1 MRIRQA
7 QSEDGFTMIMTVIGL
22 ALMAALVL
30 VAVTAVNG
38 DSRLTTHDLQQKQS
52 YEAAKAGIDDYAYHL
67 HANNSYWTGCASM
80 AEPGAVN
87 LQGSTKNRLTVPG
100 TTGAEYAIE
109 LLPSTTQSTYTQCV
123 TNHATESMLQ
133 SKDPLKGTF
142 RIRSN
147 GYAGE
152 TRTSLIATFK
162 PASFLDYVYFTQL
175 ETSDPVTYGEKP
187 LIEAAEKQCSKTMR
201 EGRYSTPISGS
212 KYCDVISFKTGDFIN
227 GPMHTN
233 DAFSICGS
241 PTLGGS
247 AADPVEVSGPPPG
260 WFSAEDIPHSGSGC
274 SGSSKNFQGTLTANS
289 AVLKPPPTNE
299 ELAGV
304 AGAKY
309 KGQVRICLSAKS
321 MTVMTYTEANSC
333 KSPTGVQYSGAI
345 PANGVVYVESGP
357 SCSKEYSPFNTT
369 YEITAL
375 NSECGNAYVEGTYT
389 GQLTIGTYN
398 DIIVTGSL
406 CLESCS
412 ATMPFKGEGV
422 LGLVANNFV
431 RIYHPEPPYK
441 IEKVKNSKGEV
452 IEEKKVFE
460 CKNGTGVV
468 ENPIIDAA
476 ILAISHSFI
485 VDNYSCGSG
494 LGTLTVNGAIAQ
506 NYRGVVGTTS
516 GNGYVKSYNYDSR
529 LKYIEPPS
537 FIAPEKTAW
546 VIGRETLE

>member
-1 MRIRQA
+1 MRQA
-7 QSEDGFTMIMTVIGL
+7 KSEEGFTMIMTVIGL

-30 VAVTAVNG
+30 VAVTAVSG
-38 DSRLTTHDLQQKQS
+38 DTHLTVRDLQQKQA

-67 HANNSYWTGCASM
+67 HANNSYWTSCASM

-100 TTGAEYAIE
+100 TTGAEYAVE
-109 LLPSTTQSTYTQCV
+109 LLPSTTQTTYTQCQ

-147 GYAGE
+147 GYANNG
-152 TRTSLIATFK
+152 SHVALIATFK

-175 ETSDPVTYGEKP
+175 ETSDPVTYGSKK
-187 LIEAAEKQCSKTMR
+187 LIESAEKQCSKTMR
-201 EGRYSTPISGS
+201 NGRYTEEIEANKG
-212 KYCDVISFKTGDFIN
+212 YCDVISFKTGDFIN

-233 DAFSICGS
+233 DAFAICGS

-260 WFSAEDIPHSGSGC
+260 WFSAGEIPNSGSSC
-274 SGSSKNFQGTLTANS
+274 NGSSKNFQGTLTANS
-289 AVLKPPPTNE
+289 AVLTPPPTNE
-299 ELAGV
+299 ELQGI

-309 KGQVRICLSAKS
+309 KGQVRICLSGKS
-321 MTVMTYTEANSC
+321 MTVMTYSEANSC
-333 KSPTGVQYSGAI
+333 KSPSSVQYSGSI
-345 PANGVVYVESGP
+345 PANGVVYVESGS

-389 GQLTIGTYN
+389 GQLTIATYN
-398 DIIVTGSL
+398 DIIITGGL
-406 CLESCS
+406 CLESCE
-412 ATMPFKGEGV
+412 AKMPFKGEGV

-460 CKNGTGVV
+460 CKNGTGVI
-468 ENPIIDAA
+468 ENPTIDAA

-506 NYRGVVGTTS
+506 KYRGVVGTTG
-516 GNGYVKSYNYDSR
+516 GNGYLKSYNYDSR

>member
-1 MRIRQA
+1 MRLRHA
-7 QSEDGFTMIMTVIGL
+7 GDEEGFTMIMTVIGL

-30 VAVTAVNG
+30 VAVSAVSG
-38 DSRLTTHDLQQKQS
+38 DTHLTVRDLQQKQA

-67 HANNSYWTGCASM
+67 HANNSYWTSCANIEG
-80 AEPGAVN
+80 ATAVN
-87 LQGSTKNRLTVPG
+87 QVNETKKRLTVPG
-100 TTGAEYAIE
+100 GTGAEYAIE
-109 LLPSTTQSTYTQCV
+109 LLPATTSKYAKCE

-133 SKDPLKGTF
+133 SLDPLKGTF

-147 GYAGE
+147 GYAG
-152 TRTSLIATFK
+152 SSHAAIVATFK

-175 ETSDPVTYGEKP
+175 ETSDPVTYGSTT

-201 EGRYSTPISGS
+201 EGRYLTEIASN

-233 DAFSICGS
+233 DAFAICGS

-260 WFSAEDIPHSGSGC
+260 WFSAGEIPNSNSSC

-309 KGQVRICLSAKS
+309 KGQVRICLSGTS
-321 MTVMTYTEANSC
+321 MTVMTYSEANSC
-333 KSPTGVQYSGAI
+333 KSPSGIKYSGAI

-357 SCSKEYSPFNTT
+357 ACSKEYSPFNTS

-398 DIIVTGSL
+398 DIIVTGGL
-406 CLESCS
+406 CLESCE
-412 ATMPFKGEGV
+412 TKMPFKGEGV

-431 RIYHPEPPYK
+431 RIYHPEPYK
-441 IEKVKNSKGEV
+441 IEKIKNSKGEV
-452 IEEKKVFE
+452 EEKKVYE
-460 CKNGTGVV
+460 CKNGTGSNTN
-468 ENPIIDAA
+468 ETIDAA

-485 VDNYSCGSG
+485 VDNYSCGSE

-506 NYRGVVGTTS
+506 NYRGVVGTTG